1 MDFSIWSLIQYVPG
15 QENKVK
21 ESQEFLLVIFFDS
34 INYFIR
40 KLKKKPMHLI
50 IEQIVNQFTKRGKT
64 VTNRRERANYL
75 YAALFDI
82 VILPYAAHS
91 SVPNSF

>member
-1 MDFSIWSLIQYVPG
+1 
-15 QENKVK
+15 
-21 ESQEFLLVIFFDS
+21 
-34 INYFIR
+34 
-40 KLKKKPMHLI
+40 MHLI

-82 VILPYAAHS
+82 VIHVLPYAAHS